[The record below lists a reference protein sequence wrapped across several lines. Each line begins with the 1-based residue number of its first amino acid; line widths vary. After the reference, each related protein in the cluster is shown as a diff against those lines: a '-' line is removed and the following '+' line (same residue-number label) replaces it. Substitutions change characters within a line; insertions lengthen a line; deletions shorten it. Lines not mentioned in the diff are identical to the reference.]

1 MNLKKLFAILPI
13 LSIGFLAIAQGP
25 LITKDSETSFFSSAP
40 LEDIEAIN
48 KQTTAALDIA
58 KGEIVVKML
67 IKHFEFEKKLMQ
79 EHFNENYM
87 ESEKYPSAVFKG
99 KFTSAEP
106 IDVNSDGEYEV
117 DVVGEMTIH
126 GVTKPLNCKA
136 TIAIKDKKVAANT
149 KFTVKTKDF
158 DIKIPKLVVKNI
170 AEEIEITSNLNFG
183 E

>member
-1 MNLKKLFAILPI
+1 MNFKKLFALLPI

-25 LITKDSETSFFSSAP
+25 LITKDSETHFFSSAP
-40 LEDIEAIN
+40 LENIEAIN
-48 KQTTAALDIA
+48 KQTTAALDIS

-67 IKHFEFEKKLMQ
+67 IKHFDFEKKLMQ

-106 IDVNSDGEYEV
+106 IDVNSNGKYEV
-117 DVVGEMTIH
+117 DVAGEITIH

-136 TIAIKDKKVAANT
+136 TIEVMDKKVAANT

-170 AEEIEITSNLNFG
+170 AEEIEITTSLSFSK
-183 E
+183 